1 MFGTGGASLSLG
13 SLAGKAKGDVTGT
26 LAGNGHRETSLA
38 LFAATIKVAGCGPCR
53 GVQPLEGP
61 HGKVAEAFVI
71 KEQCLLGTGKIGI
84 GFGEDAGVMAG
95 DDDKLVTLGASIG
108 DRRTG
113 AKTRHIRMLEPGS
126 TLVTRREVYATT
138 LSQNSNA
145 CPPY

>member
-1 MFGTGGASLSLG
+1 LFGTGGASLSLG

-95 DDDKLVTLGASIG
+95 DDDTLVTLGAEAIG

-113 AKTRHIRMLEPGS
+113 AKTHRDVGARFNIGDEARGISDHIKPKFD
-126 TLVTRREVYATT
+126 
-138 LSQNSNA
+138 
-145 CPPY
+145 PPY